1 MSADE
6 SNTKVGSE
14 TRGEPEVAPVDAHAR
29 STDAYPAVWGTL
41 EALPAG
47 TPEEL
52 EASTAQLLAK
62 LTLDEKLE
70 LLAGAPIS
78 FGRLRAS
85 MRRYNA
91 TPIVAGALPRLG
103 IPGVRFT
110 DGPRGVVVRSSTAFP
125 VAIARGATFDPD
137 LEARIGDAIGVE
149 ARTQGANL
157 FAGVCINLLRHPAWG
172 RAQETYGEDT
182 HLLGAMGAALV
193 RGVQRHLMACVK
205 HYAVNSI
212 ENSRFWVDVA
222 IDERTLRDLYLPH
235 FRACVDVG
243 AACVMS
249 AYNKM
254 NGTFCGHH
262 PLLLRDILK
271 DEWGFEGFVMSD
283 FLFGVRDARAAMA
296 GGQDLEMPYRFRFRA
311 LARLV
316 RRGTVTAARIDD
328 SVRRILRQQ
337 IRFAHV
343 GEPER
348 YRQDAIASEAHRA
361 LAREAAEKSMVL
373 LRNEPLAE
381 TAAPLLPLPADPS
394 LRIALFGRLATKEMI
409 GDHGSSRVYPPHVV
423 TVAQGLQA
431 LAAESGW
438 QIGDVTGLGAEQATG
453 PAALADVCVVVV
465 GSSHRD
471 EGEFMITHGGDRSS
485 LRLRAADEALIARV
499 ARANPRTVVVLIGG
513 SAFVTERWRAK
524 VPAILMAWY
533 PGMEGGHAI
542 ARVLAGLVDPS
553 GRLPMTWPAHEA
565 ELPPFARWTRRVAY
579 GPLHGY
585 RLAEAARLAPAYWF
599 GFGLSYTSF
608 GLGNAVREQD
618 GEDLVVRV
626 PVWNG
631 GQRDGVTVVQLYA
644 EQRLGSDRLA
654 RRTLCGF
661 HRVAL
666 AAAEE
671 RTIEIRIGGA
681 ALRTLGEHS
690 VGPLRLWTGFCAD
703 PMGLRAVAD
712 ADV

>member
-1 MSADE
+1 MRGGDE
-6 SNTKVGSE
+6 C
-14 TRGEPEVAPVDAHAR
+14 
-29 STDAYPAVWGTL
+29 PAVWGTL
-41 EALPAG
+41 DALPAE
-47 TPEEL
+47 TPQEL
-52 EASTAQLLAK
+52 EASTAGLLAK
-62 LTLDEKLE
+62 LTFDEKLE
-70 LLAGAPIS
+70 MLAGPPIS

-91 TPIVAGALPRLG
+91 EPIVVGAVPRLG

-137 LEARIGDAIGVE
+137 LEERIGDVIGVE
-149 ARTQGANL
+149 ARAQGANL

-182 HLLGAMGAALV
+182 HLLGLMGTALV

-212 ENSRFWVDVA
+212 ENSRFWVDVT

-262 PLLLRDILK
+262 PRLLRDILK
-271 DEWGFEGFVMSD
+271 DEWGFDGFVMSD
-283 FLFGVRDARAAMA
+283 FLFGVRDARAAMD
-296 GGQDLEMPYRFRFRA
+296 GGQDLEMPYRFRFRT

-316 RRGTVTAARIDD
+316 RRGTIAAARIDE

-348 YRQDAIASEAHRA
+348 YRRDAVASDAHRA
-361 LAREAAEKSMVL
+361 LAREAAEKSIVL

-381 TAAPLLPLPADPS
+381 TGVPLLPLPADPS

-423 TVAQGLQA
+423 TVAEGLQT

-485 LRLRAADEALIARV
+485 LRLRAEDEALIARV
-499 ARANPRTVVVLIGG
+499 AQANPRTVVVLIGG

-533 PGMEGGHAI
+533 PGMEGGHAL
-542 ARVLAGLVDPS
+542 ARVLAGLVNPS
-553 GRLPMTWPAHEA
+553 GRLPMTWPAHEG

-585 RLAEAARLAPAYWF
+585 RLAEAAHLAPPYWF

-626 PVWNG
+626 PVWNAG
-631 GQRDGVTVVQLYA
+631 KREGTTVVQLYA
-644 EQRLGSDRLA
+644 EQQLGSDRA
-654 RRTLCGF
+654 GRRTLCGL
-661 HRVAL
+661 HRVTL

-671 RTIEIRIGGA
+671 RTVEIRIGAA
-681 ALRTLGEHS
+681 ALRHLREHAP
-690 VGPLRLWTGFCAD
+690 GPLRLWTGFSAD
-703 PMGLRAVAD
+703 PAGLRAVAD
-712 ADV
+712 SGV